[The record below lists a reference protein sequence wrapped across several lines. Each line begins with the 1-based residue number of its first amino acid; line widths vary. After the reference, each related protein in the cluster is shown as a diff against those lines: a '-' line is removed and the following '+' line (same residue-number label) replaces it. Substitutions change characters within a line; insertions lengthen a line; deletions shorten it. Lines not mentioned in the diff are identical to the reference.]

1 MYFSVPFGILTKQ
14 RSKVEQKYMFGKIL
28 YVSSE
33 EKLQSQLLIL
43 ILSAS
48 LKFQASIYLIQ
59 YTDWQTRTET
69 LKPRLLSFASSAV
82 L

>member
-48 LKFQASIYLIQ
+48 LKFHVF
-59 YTDWQTRTET
+59 T
-69 LKPRLLSFASSAV
+69 
-82 L
+82 